1 MIKRMEKRLS
11 QEELAARLLRAAE
24 QVTVGAEYEHYKHMR
39 YKVLQVA
46 LLEATNEPC
55 VVYRAQYGERLIF
68 VRPVANW
75 LEQVEIE
82 GRLVPRFAK
91 V

>member
-1 MIKRMEKRLS
+1 MAEKRLS
-11 QEELAARLLRAAE
+11 QDELAARITEAE
-24 QVTVGAEYEHYKHMR
+24 RLVTVGAEYEHYKHAR
-39 YKVLQVA
+39 YLVLQVA

-55 VVYRAQYGERLIF
+55 VIYQAQYGERLTF
-68 VRPVANW
+68 VRPVSSW

-82 GRLVPRFAK
+82 GRSVPRFAK